1 MEKSAI
7 INTKTNYR
15 NLNGTVQDVIEIKD
29 QRVTCSVWVEE
40 FQKKIT
46 IDFTK
51 SEVIFAQSN
60 GATIRTPHN
69 SKRHEN
75 S

>member
-1 MEKSAI
+1 MKKSAI

-51 SEVIFAQSN
+51 SEVVL
-60 GATIRTPHN
+60 G
-69 SKRHEN
+69 
-75 S
+75 